1 MFLNSWH
8 PLQTTL
14 TLHAG
19 SAAIAWTVITH
30 EGSKPGFREPMPPV
44 RASFAIRSSAI
55 ATNRAKVYVRVMFSG
70 STLLAIEGAD
80 YPNHRGAERR
90 AEIAMCRPGD
100 PLTFRRL
107 RGPVGG
113 KRSVGVYSE
122 RGVQLG
128 YVGPDDLAQMPGL
141 ASIGRAIFQSADTW
155 GCVIR
160 ATADG
165 STPALPTPRPAPKLI
180 VPPRPP
186 RDEYCDIF
194 PAHRETSRSPSER

>member
-1 MFLNSWH
+1 
-8 PLQTTL
+8 
-14 TLHAG
+14 
-19 SAAIAWTVITH
+19 
-30 EGSKPGFREPMPPV
+30 
-44 RASFAIRSSAI
+44 
-55 ATNRAKVYVRVMFSG
+55 MFSG
-70 STLLAIEGAD
+70 STLLAIAGAD

-90 AEIAMCRPGD
+90 AEIALCQPGD

-107 RGPVGG
+107 RGAAGG
-113 KRSVGVYSE
+113 KQSVGVYSE

-165 STPALPTPRPAPKLI
+165 STPVMPPPRATPKLI

-186 RDEYCDIF
+186 RDEYCGIF
-194 PAHRETSRSPSER
+194 PARWLDRKNQSKISRPTPSPTDVRSISTNCPSPQVAIREQKG

>member
-1 MFLNSWH
+1 
-8 PLQTTL
+8 
-14 TLHAG
+14 
-19 SAAIAWTVITH
+19 
-30 EGSKPGFREPMPPV
+30 MPQP
-44 RASFAIRSSAI
+44 AI
-55 ATNRAKVYVRVMFSG
+55 ATSRAKAYVPVMFSG

-90 AEIAMCRPGD
+90 AEIAQCRPGD

-107 RGPVGG
+107 RGPAGG

-155 GCVIR
+155 GCVIA

-165 STPALPTPRPAPKLI
+165 SAPVLRAPRAQPKLV

-194 PAHRETSRSPSER
+194 PAAKQGRRTRAADPRHSDKIGNQLISNKATKGEPVGIRHDK

>member
-1 MFLNSWH
+1 MFH
-8 PLQTTL
+8 
-14 TLHAG
+14 
-19 SAAIAWTVITH
+19 
-30 EGSKPGFREPMPPV
+30 
-44 RASFAIRSSAI
+44 
-55 ATNRAKVYVRVMFSG
+55 G
-70 STLLAIEGAD
+70 STFLAIGGAD
-80 YPNHRGAERR
+80 YPNHRGRERR
-90 AEIAMCRPGD
+90 AEIAQCRPGD

-107 RGPVGG
+107 RGPAGG

-128 YVGPDDLAQMPGL
+128 YVDPDDLAQMPGL

-165 STPALPTPRPAPKLI
+165 STPVMPPPRAQPKLI

-194 PAHRETSRSPSER
+194 ANRNQSKISRPPPSPTDVRSISTNSPAPQAAIREQKG